1 MTQAEKFLNLGNNV
15 AYGLSEAE
23 EKRIE
28 AKFNAVAALAK
39 TTYLETG
46 DEKGGRD
53 LRFTFP
59 DGSFLD
65 VLARSSIGL
74 TSGLA
79 IRLADGT
86 VLEQHATR
94 Y

>member
-1 MTQAEKFLNLGNNV
+1 MTQAEQFLNLGNNV

-23 EKRIE
+23 DKRIE
-28 AKFNAVAALAK
+28 AKVDAVAALATK
-39 TTYLETG
+39 TYLETG
-46 DEKGGRD
+46 DEIRGRD
-53 LRFTFP
+53 IRLTFP

-65 VLARSSIGL
+65 MLARSGIGFAI
-74 TSGLA
+74 GFA

-86 VLEQHATR
+86 VLEEHATR